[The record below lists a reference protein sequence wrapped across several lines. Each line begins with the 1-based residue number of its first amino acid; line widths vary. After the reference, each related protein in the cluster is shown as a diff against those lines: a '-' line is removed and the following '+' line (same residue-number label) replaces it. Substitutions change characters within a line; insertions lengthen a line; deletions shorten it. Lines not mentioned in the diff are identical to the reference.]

1 MIYLLYGKEGLL
13 IQKEIDNIK
22 KENELNDLDVNE
34 YELDTVS
41 LKEALEDAETISFFH
56 DKKAVILNHCTF
68 LTGTTKK
75 GSIEQPI
82 ALLEEYIKQPN
93 PSTILILVV
102 FSEKLDERKKIVKML
117 KKEVIV
123 KELNQVAN
131 QEQFVKDLFHGYQI
145 SRDDLNLFQKKVGNH
160 LELLEQEAEKLKMA
174 SFQEKTITT
183 ELIQDIT
190 IQTIDLDIFGLIEA
204 IVLKQKEKA
213 MMMLDEM
220 IKRGE
225 EPLMILIMLANQ
237 FRIIYQAKEL
247 YQKGYTEKN
256 IASMLSIHPFRIK
269 KALEKG
275 RMFSSEILLSYIK
288 QLAELDYQIKNGGI
302 NKRLGLELF
311 LLGL

>member
-1 MIYLLYGKEGLL
+1 MIYLLYGKEELL

-82 ALLEEYIKQPN
+82 ALLEEYIKHPN

-174 SFQEKTITT
+174 SFQEKIITT

-302 NKRLGLELF
+302 NKRMGLELF

>member
-1 MIYLLYGKEGLL
+1 MIYLLYGKEEFL

-82 ALLEEYIKQPN
+82 ALLEEYIKHSN

>member
-1 MIYLLYGKEGLL
+1 MIYLLYGKEELL

-82 ALLEEYIKQPN
+82 ALLEEYIKHPN
-93 PSTILILVV
+93 PSTILILVI

-302 NKRLGLELF
+302 NKRMGLELF

>member
-1 MIYLLYGKEGLL
+1 MIYLLYGKEELL

-82 ALLEEYIKQPN
+82 ALLEEYIKHPN

-220 IKRGE
+220 IKIGE

-302 NKRLGLELF
+302 NKRMGLELF

>member
-1 MIYLLYGKEGLL
+1 MIYLLYGKEELL

-82 ALLEEYIKQPN
+82 ALLEEYIKHPN

-174 SFQEKTITT
+174 SFQEKAITT

-302 NKRLGLELF
+302 NKRMGLELF

>member
-1 MIYLLYGKEGLL
+1 MIYLLYGKEELL
-13 IQKEIDNIK
+13 IQKETDNIK

-82 ALLEEYIKQPN
+82 ALLEEYIKHPN

-302 NKRLGLELF
+302 NKRMGLELF

>member
-1 MIYLLYGKEGLL
+1 MIYLLYGKEELL

-82 ALLEEYIKQPN
+82 ALLEEYIKHPN

-145 SRDDLNLFQKKVGNH
+145 SRDDLKLFQKKVGNH

-302 NKRLGLELF
+302 NKRMGLELF

>member
-1 MIYLLYGKEGLL
+1 MIYLLYGKEELL

-82 ALLEEYIKQPN
+82 ALLEEYIKHPN

-302 NKRLGLELF
+302 NKRMGLELF

>member
-1 MIYLLYGKEGLL
+1 MIYLLYGKEELL

-34 YELDTVS
+34 YELNTVS

-82 ALLEEYIKQPN
+82 ALLEEYIKHPN
-93 PSTILILVV
+93 PSTILILVI

-131 QEQFVKDLFHGYQI
+131 QEQFVKDLFRGYQI

>member
-1 MIYLLYGKEGLL
+1 MIYLLYGKEELL

-82 ALLEEYIKQPN
+82 ALLEEYIKHPN

-275 RMFSSEILLSYIK
+275 RIFSSEILLSYIK

>member
-1 MIYLLYGKEGLL
+1 MIYLLYGKEELL

-82 ALLEEYIKQPN
+82 ALLEEYIKHPN

-131 QEQFVKDLFHGYQI
+131 QEQFVKDLFRGYQI

>member
-82 ALLEEYIKQPN
+82 ALLEEYIKHPN

-204 IVLKQKEKA
+204 ILLKQKEKA

-275 RMFSSEILLSYIK
+275 RMFSGEILLSYIK

>member
-1 MIYLLYGKEGLL
+1 MIYLLYGKEELL

-82 ALLEEYIKQPN
+82 TLLEEYIKHPN

-117 KKEVIV
+117 KKEVII

-174 SFQEKTITT
+174 SFQEKTIAT

>member
-1 MIYLLYGKEGLL
+1 MYQNL

-75 GSIEQPI
+75 GSVEQPI
-82 ALLEEYIKQPN
+82 ALLEEYIKHPN

-174 SFQEKTITT
+174 SFQEKAITT

>member
-1 MIYLLYGKEGLL
+1 MIYLLYGKEELL

-75 GSIEQPI
+75 GIIEQPI
-82 ALLEEYIKQPN
+82 ALLEEYIKHPN

-302 NKRLGLELF
+302 NKRMGLELF

>member
-1 MIYLLYGKEGLL
+1 MIYLLYGKEELL

-82 ALLEEYIKQPN
+82 ALLEEYIKHPN

-174 SFQEKTITT
+174 SFQEKAITT

-275 RMFSSEILLSYIK
+275 RIFSSEILLSYIK

>member
-1 MIYLLYGKEGLL
+1 MIYLLYGKEELL

-82 ALLEEYIKQPN
+82 ALLEEYIKHPN
-93 PSTILILVV
+93 PSTILILVI

>member
-1 MIYLLYGKEGLL
+1 MIYLLYGKEELL

-82 ALLEEYIKQPN
+82 ALLEEYIKHPN

-174 SFQEKTITT
+174 SFQEKAITT

>member
-1 MIYLLYGKEGLL
+1 MIYLLYGKEELL

-75 GSIEQPI
+75 GSVEQPI
-82 ALLEEYIKQPN
+82 ALLEEYIKHPN

-174 SFQEKTITT
+174 SFQEKAITT

>member
-1 MIYLLYGKEGLL
+1 MIYLLYGKEELL

-82 ALLEEYIKQPN
+82 ALLEEYIKHPN

-269 KALEKG
+269 KALEKR

-302 NKRLGLELF
+302 NKRMGLELF

>member
-1 MIYLLYGKEGLL
+1 MIYLLYGKEELL

-82 ALLEEYIKQPN
+82 ALLEEYIKHPN

>member
-1 MIYLLYGKEGLL
+1 MIYLLYGKEELL

-174 SFQEKTITT
+174 SFQEKAITT

>member
-1 MIYLLYGKEGLL
+1 MIYLLYGKEELL

-82 ALLEEYIKQPN
+82 TLLEEYIKHPN

-302 NKRLGLELF
+302 NKRMGLELF

>member
-1 MIYLLYGKEGLL
+1 MIYLLYGKEELL

-34 YELDTVS
+34 YELDIVS

-82 ALLEEYIKQPN
+82 ALLEEYIKHPN

>member
-1 MIYLLYGKEGLL
+1 MIYLLYGKEELL

-82 ALLEEYIKQPN
+82 ALLEEYIKHPN

-174 SFQEKTITT
+174 SFQEKIITT

-275 RMFSSEILLSYIK
+275 RIFSSEILLSYIK

>member
-1 MIYLLYGKEGLL
+1 MIYLLYGKEELL

-302 NKRLGLELF
+302 NKRMGLELF

>member
-1 MIYLLYGKEGLL
+1 MIYLLYGKEELL

-82 ALLEEYIKQPN
+82 TLLEEYIKHPN

-117 KKEVIV
+117 KKEVII

-174 SFQEKTITT
+174 SFQEKTIAT

-204 IVLKQKEKA
+204 ILLKQKEKA

>member
-1 MIYLLYGKEGLL
+1 MIYLLYGKEELL

-82 ALLEEYIKQPN
+82 ALLEEYIKHPN

-145 SRDDLNLFQKKVGNH
+145 SRDDLNLFQKTVGNH

-204 IVLKQKEKA
+204 ILLKQKEKA